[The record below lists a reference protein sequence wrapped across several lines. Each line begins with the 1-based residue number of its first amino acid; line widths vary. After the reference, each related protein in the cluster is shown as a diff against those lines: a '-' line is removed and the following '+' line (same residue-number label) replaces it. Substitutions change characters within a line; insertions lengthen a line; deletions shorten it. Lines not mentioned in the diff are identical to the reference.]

1 MRTNILT
8 LASIALLALAGCNR
22 ESSQSQESPPPSA
35 DAIQDIA
42 PASQPAPPEDAQH
55 PDADADDEQEAPAP
69 R

>member
-1 MRTNILT
+1 MHTNILII
-8 LASIALLALAGCNR
+8 AAMALLALTGCNR
-22 ESSQSQESPPPSA
+22 ESSKSQEPPPSA

-55 PDADADDEQEAPAP
+55 PDTDANDEQEAPPP